1 MESQF
6 KSMGI
11 WIHDKKPQSLSD
23 MVGNAEICHLLSQ
36 YIEKNQVPNILFTG
50 EHGVGKR
57 TLANIFCKSYL
68 QDDLSRGRL
77 VIDGAIS
84 RGKDVVSDT
93 IQEFA
98 RRRVTMGDKKKLIL
112 ITNFDSMTHEAQNA
126 LRRIME
132 LEISARF
139 ILTAHDASDI
149 IEALQS
155 RCTILLVKGLDYDES
170 LTLIRKITSDSP
182 VPDDIA
188 NIISL
193 MCDGDM
199 KRIINYCQTLSVPG
213 STVSLET
220 FYKIFNIPPISH
232 IEAMLTKIHKKESV
246 FSDIDYLMDQG
257 YNYNDILDII
267 SRILAYRTGLIPDDA
282 RFKYLGLIAEHYC
295 EVSANTVRLH
305 MYSLFG
311 KLC

>member
-1 MESQF
+1 
-6 KSMGI
+6 MGI

-23 MVGNAEICHLLSQ
+23 IVGNVDICHLLKKYVATGQ
-36 YIEKNQVPNILFTG
+36 IPNILFTG
-50 EHGVGKR
+50 DHGVGKR

-68 QDDLSRGRL
+68 NEDLARGRL
-77 VIDGAIS
+77 LIDGAIS
-84 RGKDVVSDT
+84 RGKDIVSDT
-93 IQEFA
+93 IQEFS

-132 LEISARF
+132 LESSARF
-139 ILTAHDASDI
+139 ILTANDTSDI

-155 RCTILLVKGLDYDES
+155 RCTILLVKGLDYNES
-170 LTLIRKITSDSP
+170 LTLIKKIT
-182 VPDDIA
+182 VLPDDIA

-199 KRIINYCQTLSVPG
+199 KRIINYCQTMSVSS
-213 STVSLET
+213 STAISLNT

-232 IEAMLTKIHKKESV
+232 IENMLVKIHKKESV
-246 FSDIDYLMDQG
+246 FADIDYLMDQG
-257 YNYNDILDII
+257 HNYNDILDIM
-267 SRILAYRTGLIPDDA
+267 SRILAYKSGLIPDDA
-282 RFKYLGLIAEHYC
+282 RFKYLGLISEHYC